1 MATDGSY
8 MERSNDAIMGL
19 KQKIKRHRLVRGL
32 YFLYKA
38 YFGYR
43 QECFGQMADNV
54 LITPPHYCL
63 ESTKFV
69 YR

>member
-8 MERSNDAIMGL
+8 MARSNDAIMGL
-19 KQKIKRHRLVRGL
+19 KQKIKHNRFVRGL

-43 QECFGQMADNV
+43 RHVFGYLSDNV
-54 LITPPHYCL
+54 TLTPPHYCL